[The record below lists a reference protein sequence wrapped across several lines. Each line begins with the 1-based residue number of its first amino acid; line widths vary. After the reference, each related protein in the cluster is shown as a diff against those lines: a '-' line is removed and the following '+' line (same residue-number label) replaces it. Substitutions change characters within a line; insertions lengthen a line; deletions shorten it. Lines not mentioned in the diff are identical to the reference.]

1 MHDVVR
7 ADQDRLVPPL
17 VLIEFELSGRL
28 ANLRKDFRAG
38 NGGGFN
44 NYPRFVHAEGIV
56 PSVGRVRA
64 VVLRVFFK
72 FHNFN
77 DFDDDFGLAGA
88 IMNRFHKN
96 DPPWVDV
103 QQ

>member
-1 MHDVVR
+1 
-7 ADQDRLVPPL
+7 
-17 VLIEFELSGRL
+17 
-28 ANLRKDFRAG
+28 
-38 NGGGFN
+38 
-44 NYPRFVHAEGIV
+44 V